1 MKEKIILRE
10 EKEKKNFPMSEVQ
23 NSTEFQERNI

>member
-10 EKEKKNFPMSEVQ
+10 EKEKKNFPTSEER